1 VFSNT
6 KRGKF
11 NYKERAKRA
20 LLLQAKANAARLR
33 LKLKLL
39 KEKRYSYKQEKI
51 TITKELKQLENKAR
65 MLKDFPL
72 LELITRTANPFILDT
87 RLFTNLG

>member
-11 NYKERAKRA
+11 NYKERTKRV

-39 KEKRYSYKQEKI
+39 KEKRYSCKQEEI
-51 TITKELKQLENKAR
+51 AITKELKRLKDKAK
-65 MLKDFPL
+65 MLKDLLL
-72 LELITRTANPFILDT
+72 LEPVTRTANPFVLNT

>member
-11 NYKERAKRA
+11 DYKERAKRV
-20 LLLQAKANAARLR
+20 LLLQAKANATRLK

-39 KEKRYSYKQEKI
+39 KEKRYSYKQEEI
-51 TITKELKQLENKAR
+51 TICEKWIRWNVFVDKIA
-65 MLKDFPL
+65 
-72 LELITRTANPFILDT
+72 
-87 RLFTNLG
+87 

>member
-1 VFSNT
+1 M
-6 KRGKF
+6 KRV
-11 NYKERAKRA
+11 

-51 TITKELKQLENKAR
+51 AVTKELKQLKNKASL
-65 MLKDFPL
+65 LKDVLL
-72 LELITRTANPFILDT
+72 LELVTRTANSFVI
-87 RLFTNLG
+87 NL